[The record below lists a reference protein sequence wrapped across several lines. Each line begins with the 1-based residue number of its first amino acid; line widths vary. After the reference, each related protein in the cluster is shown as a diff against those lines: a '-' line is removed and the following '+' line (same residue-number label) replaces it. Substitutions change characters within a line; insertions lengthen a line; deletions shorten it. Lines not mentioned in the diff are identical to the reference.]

1 MQVMK
6 KHSAGLLVYRTK
18 NNKLEVLIV
27 HNGGP
32 WFKNK
37 DKGFW
42 SIPKG
47 EYDGEDPKE
56 TAKREFKEELSLDLP
71 TGKWL
76 DLGTVKQKSGK
87 IVTAWAVEG
96 DVDNTRIK
104 SNMVKAEWPPRSGQI
119 MEWPEVDKA
128 EWFTLEEASEKL
140 NRAQVGFLERLA
152 EKLGVDFDAPANAEE
167 GKPKQNSLF

>member
-1 MQVMK
+1 MK
-6 KHSAGLLVYRTK
+6 KQSAGLLVYRTK
-18 NNKLEVLIV
+18 NGQLEVLII

-37 DKGFW
+37 DKGYW

-47 EYDGEDPKE
+47 EFSEKEDPKG

-71 TGKWL
+71 SGDWL

-87 IVTAWAVEG
+87 IVIAWAVEG
-96 DVDNTRIK
+96 DIDTSHIK
-104 SNMVKAEWPPRSGQI
+104 SNTVKKEWPPRSGKI

-128 EWFTLEEASEKL
+128 EWFTLEKASEKI
-140 NRAQVGFLERLA
+140 NAAQIEFLKRLA
-152 EKLGVDFDAPANAEE
+152 NRLGVSLDTSAATEDE
-167 GKPKQNSLF
+167 KPKQNSLF

>member
-1 MQVMK
+1 MK
-6 KHSAGLLVYRTK
+6 KQSAGLLVYRMK
-18 NNKLEVLIV
+18 NEHPEVLII

-47 EYDGEDPKE
+47 EYDDEDPKE
-56 TAKREFKEELSLDLP
+56 TAKREFKEELSLGLP
-71 TGKWL
+71 AGEWL
-76 DLGTVKQKSGK
+76 DLGTVQQKSGK
-87 IVTAWAVEG
+87 IVAAWAVEG
-96 DVDNTRIK
+96 EVDASHIK
-104 SNMVKAEWPPRSGQI
+104 SNIVRKEWPPGSGKI

-140 NRAQVGFLERLA
+140 NPAQVEFLERLA
-152 EKLGVDFDAPANAEE
+152 EKLEREFDIEE
-167 GKPKQNSLF
+167 SGPESTQQVLL